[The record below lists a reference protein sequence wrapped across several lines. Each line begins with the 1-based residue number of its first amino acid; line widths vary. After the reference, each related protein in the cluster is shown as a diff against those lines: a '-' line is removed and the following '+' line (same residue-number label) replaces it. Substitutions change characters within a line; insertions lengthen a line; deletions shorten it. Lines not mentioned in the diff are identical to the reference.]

1 MKNETYDVVVA
12 GSICIDMT
20 PEFKKLQEKTMQEI
34 FIPGKNKAMNKMV
47 ISTGGPVSNT
57 GLGLIRLGVPTKL
70 MGKVG
75 DDFLGKGVLSLLEEY
90 DAADSMTVVP
100 GEETSYT
107 VVIVPEGFD
116 RIFLHAAGAN
126 DTFTSDDI
134 DYDIVKRA
142 RVFHMG
148 YPTTMKKMYE
158 NDGEELIR
166 TYRRVKELGVT
177 TSLDIL
183 AGSERGKRKDGL
195 GFGAEASVA
204 LCGYLSAKRGGDDV
218 YDRAR
223 RIQQAERNCGHT

>member
-90 DAADSMTVVP
+90 DAADSLSLIHIS
-100 GEETSYT
+100 E
-107 VVIVPEGFD
+107 IVKVKGDDALPAGTQDFID
-116 RIFLHAAGAN
+116 KSTQSMFAGA
-126 DTFTSDDI
+126 DVDAELEKWDAEL
-134 DYDIVKRA
+134 A
-142 RVFHMG
+142 RML
-148 YPTTMKKMYE
+148 E
-158 NDGEELIR
+158 AQEAN
-166 TYRRVKELGVT
+166 
-177 TSLDIL
+177 
-183 AGSERGKRKDGL
+183 
-195 GFGAEASVA
+195 AE
-204 LCGYLSAKRGGDDV
+204 
-218 YDRAR
+218 
-223 RIQQAERNCGHT
+223 